1 MVRQPQHL
9 RSDRYL
15 QLIIITVKPPMSIS
29 AITIENFKGIK
40 EPVRV
45 ELKPITLLFG
55 PNSAGKSTIVQAL
68 QYAWEIF
75 EQGILDPDRTMH
87 GGESIDLGGFQNMV
101 HGRDITRSIRLRF
114 EFAFANDAEYGEYP
128 FLHGKLADFYSETDH
143 HLDSYWS
150 LNNFTSWMEISIR
163 WSDLL
168 SAPFIHSYKLGFN
181 DETYAEVSVRD
192 DVREANLS
200 YLQANLSYLNLTS
213 SFFAFEDGSNSAL
226 AYLGPAVLDEKNGI
240 VDLHLGKYPT
250 YYHAPPEASLS
261 SPGAVLAFS
270 NLTEIPWLFA
280 QNPDGQPGLPHFR
293 ETSEFRDHLCSML
306 RTPLE
311 YLRLQLK
318 MFKYIGPL
326 RKIPGRNYRPP
337 SSYSSATWADGQAA
351 WDTLFKA
358 DDDFLEKVNT
368 WLADR
373 LDTGFR
379 VKRQR
384 YREVDLS
391 SDLALT
397 LQGGNQLD
405 ADIDLRRSFAELAVK
420 TRLKLHDLH
429 RDVDVDL
436 IDVGVGLSQ
445 VLPIVVLTQLP
456 IQGLIAIEQP
466 ELHVHP
472 ALQVALGDLFIESIE
487 TFESAEKKKIK
498 SIGKILEKMKALK
511 RSGIPQI
518 RWPFDSVGPKIFL
531 VETHSEHL
539 LLRLLKRIR
548 QTAEGE
554 APPEQQLT
562 PAEVGIH
569 FIEQRD
575 GRITVSSIRVNEDGE
590 FLDHWPRGFFT
601 ERAEELF

>member
-1 MVRQPQHL
+1 
-9 RSDRYL
+9 
-15 QLIIITVKPPMSIS
+15 MSIS

-75 EQGILDPDRTMH
+75 EQGILDPDRTMY
-87 GGESIDLGGFQNMV
+87 GGESIDLGGFQNVV

-128 FLHGKLADFYSETDH
+128 FLHGQLAEFYGETDY

-181 DETYAEVSVRD
+181 DETYAGVSVRD
-192 DVREANLS
+192 DGR
-200 YLQANLSYLNLTS
+200 QATLSYLNLTS
-213 SFFAFEDGSNSAL
+213 SFFAFKDGSNSAL
-226 AYLGPAVLDEKNGI
+226 AYLGPAVLDEKSGI
-240 VDLHLGKYPT
+240 VDLPLGKKHT
-250 YYHAPPEASLS
+250 YYYRSSPEANLS
-261 SPGAVLAFS
+261 SPEALLAFS
-270 NLTEIPWLFA
+270 SLTEIPWLFE
-280 QNPDGQPGLPHFR
+280 QNPDGQPELPHFR
-293 ETSEFRDHLCSML
+293 ETTEFRDHLCSL
-306 RTPLE
+306 LCTPLE
-311 YLRLQLK
+311 YLRVQLK

-326 RKIPGRNYRPP
+326 RKIPGRNYQPP
-337 SSYSSATWADGQAA
+337 ASYSSATWADGQAA

-358 DDDFLEKVNT
+358 NDDFLEKVNT

-379 VKRQR
+379 IKRQR

-391 SDLALT
+391 SDFALALEA
-397 LQGGNQLD
+397 GNDLD

-445 VLPIVVLTQLP
+445 VLPIVVLTQMP
-456 IQGLIAIEQP
+456 IQGIIAIEQP

-487 TFESAEKKKIK
+487 TFESAEVKNFI
-498 SIGKILEKMKALK
+498 STDDFVEKMKVLK
-511 RSGIPQI
+511 QSGISQI
-518 RWPFDSVGPKIFL
+518 RLPFNSAGPKIFL

-554 APPEQQLT
+554 APPDQQLT
-562 PAEVGIH
+562 PAEVGIN
-569 FIEQRD
+569 FIEQRG
-575 GRITVSSIRVNEDGE
+575 GRVTVSSIRVTEDGE
-590 FLDHWPRGFFT
+590 FMDRWPRGFFT

>member
-1 MVRQPQHL
+1 
-9 RSDRYL
+9 
-15 QLIIITVKPPMSIS
+15 MSIS

-68 QYAWEIF
+68 HYAWEIF
-75 EQGILDPDRTMH
+75 EQGILDPHRTMH
-87 GGESIDLGGFQNMV
+87 GGESIDLGGFQNLV

-114 EFAFANDAEYGEYP
+114 EFAFANDTEYGEYP
-128 FLHGKLADFYSETDH
+128 FLHGKLADFYSETYH
-143 HLDSYWS
+143 HLDSYWT

-163 WSDLL
+163 WNDIL

-181 DETYAEVSVRD
+181 DEPYAEVSVRD
-192 DVREANLS
+192 DGR
-200 YLQANLSYLNLTS
+200 QANLSYLNLTS
-213 SFFAFEDGSNSAL
+213 SFFAFKDGSNSAL

-240 VDLHLGKYPT
+240 VNLPLSKNYR
-250 YYHAPPEASLS
+250 YYGLSPEPLL
-261 SPGAVLAFS
+261 PFS
-270 NLTEIPWLFA
+270 NLMKISWLFA
-280 QNPDGQPGLPHFR
+280 QNRDGQPDLPHFR
-293 ETSEFRDHLCSML
+293 ETTEFHDHLCSLL

-311 YLRLQLK
+311 YLRVQLK
-318 MFKYIGPL
+318 IFKYIGPL
-326 RKIPGRNYRPP
+326 RKIPGRNYQPP
-337 SSYSSATWADGQAA
+337 ASYSPATWADGQAA
-351 WDTLFKA
+351 WDTLCKA
-358 DDDFLEKVNT
+358 DDDFLEKVNI

-379 VKRQR
+379 VKRLQF
-384 YREVDLS
+384 REVDLS
-391 SDLALT
+391 SDLALA
-397 LQGGNQLD
+397 LQAGNDLD

-456 IQGLIAIEQP
+456 IQGVIAIEQP

-487 TFESAEKKKIK
+487 TIESAEKKNIEYFKK
-498 SIGKILEKMKALK
+498 LPEKLK
-511 RSGIPQI
+511 VHNQSGIPQI
-518 RWPFDSVGPKIFL
+518 RWPLDSVGPKIFL

-575 GRITVSSIRVNEDGE
+575 GRVTVSSIRVNEDGE
-590 FLDHWPRGFFT
+590 FLDQWPRGFFT